1 MRWAWFGLVWFDF
14 FLFLDF
20 RFFFF
25 YMQIVISCSSVTD
38 FNLIFWGC
46 LILVTKTVFFF
57 FSQEY
62 IRNSRGVQLFTC
74 RWLPF
79 SSAKALVFLCHGGF
93 LSVIS
98 FPSLPFCDVF
108 SLSVNGRM
116 DGWILYGN
124 YNTVHLFCLYFFLV
138 FSRKSIMI

>member
-57 FSQEY
+57 FS
-62 IRNSRGVQLFTC
+62 GVYQKLQRSAALYLQMAAILFGQGSC
-74 RWLPF
+74 VSLPRWVSLCYFLPF
-79 SSAKALVFLCHGGF
+79 PSFLWCF
-93 LSVIS
+93 
-98 FPSLPFCDVF
+98 F
-108 SLSVNGRM
+108 SISVNGWM
-116 DGWILYGN
+116 DGYCMETIILYI
-124 YNTVHLFCLYFFLV
+124 FFASIFFL
-138 FSRKSIMI
+138 FSLGSQ